1 MAAHIYVYNLIIY
14 IQRQVL
20 FNIHFLTAFYVT
32 VLSKQKNQKPE
43 E

>member
-32 VLSKQKNQKPE
+32 VLSKKNQKPE

>member
-32 VLSKQKNQKPE
+32 VLSKKKKKPE